1 MIIATEVRGDAGR
14 QTWRC
19 GDPDPAPASMTHAI
33 YAPEERAAHGFTNGL
48 IRISLIRISVGLE
61 DHDLQDD
68 LLGSLDHLNNNT
80 SDARSGRI

>member
-1 MIIATEVRGDAGR
+1 MIIATEARGDAGR
-14 QTWRC
+14 QPWRC
-19 GDPDPAPASMTHAI
+19 GDPDPAPASMTHAT

-48 IRISLIRISVGLE
+48 IRISVGLE
-61 DHDLQDD
+61 DHDLHDD